1 LVSYP
6 KRLKLAQ
13 TPTPLL
19 PLSRLSETLGGP
31 RLWVKRDDLTGAASS
46 GNKVRKL
53 EFLLA
58 EAKAQGCDTL
68 ITSGGVQSNHCRAVA
83 VLGAQLGLKVH
94 LLLRSDTQPQPVG
107 NLFLDQLVG
116 ATISHY
122 SLNEFRDLDGLFQY
136 WQEHYKNLGRKV
148 YSIPTGGSNGTGAWG
163 YIAAAEELAD
173 DFAQQQIDPY
183 AVVHATGSGGT
194 QAGLLL
200 GFHLHQV
207 DCRVISYAVCDD
219 QAYFAAKV
227 ADDLQQ
233 WQRQYAPDTDLTSL
247 QLCTIDKYAGPAYG
261 VASTDVF
268 DTIKQVASME
278 GLILDPVYTGK
289 AFHGLVQDIKQGVYA
304 KQHDR
309 DIVFLHTGGLFGLFA
324 QQHQFNNKK

>member
-1 LVSYP
+1 MVSYP

-107 NLFLDQLVG
+107 N
-116 ATISHY
+116 
-122 SLNEFRDLDGLFQY
+122 
-136 WQEHYKNLGRKV
+136 
-148 YSIPTGGSNGTGAWG
+148 
-163 YIAAAEELAD
+163 
-173 DFAQQQIDPY
+173 
-183 AVVHATGSGGT
+183 
-194 QAGLLL
+194 
-200 GFHLHQV
+200 
-207 DCRVISYAVCDD
+207 
-219 QAYFAAKV
+219 
-227 ADDLQQ
+227 
-233 WQRQYAPDTDLTSL
+233 
-247 QLCTIDKYAGPAYG
+247 
-261 VASTDVF
+261 
-268 DTIKQVASME
+268 
-278 GLILDPVYTGK
+278 
-289 AFHGLVQDIKQGVYA
+289 
-304 KQHDR
+304 
-309 DIVFLHTGGLFGLFA
+309 
-324 QQHQFNNKK
+324 